1 MTCKTANY
9 LRLAWYRTAHN
20 LTKQP
25 GFISSQNMTES
36 DRAAIEANRNNQGY
50 QEARL
55 ALVQHI
61 AHCPICKHYDTNRI
75 ARKN

>member
-25 GFISSQNMTES
+25 GYTPAQLTADHRHTILA
-36 DRAAIEANRNNQGY
+36 DRDNPEYQAAKAAYLNH
-50 QEARL
+50 L
-55 ALVQHI
+55 ATCEL
-61 AHCPICKHYDTNRI
+61 C
-75 ARKN
+75 RKQY